1 MSDYTEDN
9 KGPRGVIIRMVDVD
23 EMIETLE
30 KVREFGAQ
38 FVDIIGIIDPKLKR
52 DEVTFA
58 IPENYLR
65 ESGSGVDKFSSFLSP
80 QKQLPPAKKE
90 EHNKALSPEVI
101 WELFINGI

>member
-38 FVDIIGIIDPKLKR
+38 FVDIIGIIDPELKR

-65 ESGSGVDKFSSFLSP
+65 ENVNKFSSFLSP
-80 QKQLPPAKKE
+80 QKKLPPAKKE
-90 EHNKALSPEVI
+90 EHSKALSPEVI